1 MNLLDVIHRAQP
13 PVPWSE
19 GDKIPW
25 HEPGFSRRMLRE
37 HLSQEH
43 DLASRRSAKIDAHV
57 AWLHDH
63 VLARRPT
70 RILDLGCGPG
80 LYASRLARLGHTC
93 VGIDFGPAS
102 IDYAV
107 QTAQREGLDCTYFLQ
122 DIRTAEYGT
131 GYGLAMQIFG
141 ELNVFRPAD
150 ARLIL
155 TKACG
160 ALSAGGILVLE
171 PHTFEEIE
179 REGKAGTS
187 WWSAASGLFSEQPH
201 LGLTENSWDV
211 ERSVATIRHYI
222 VDAATGQVTRYA
234 SSAQAYT
241 NQKYRDLLIECG
253 FDEVAFYPSLTGST
267 DESQAWLLAIV
278 ARKRSA

>member
-13 PVPWSE
+13 PLPWSE

-25 HEPGFSRRMLRE
+25 NEPGFSRRMLRE

-43 DLASRRSAKIDAHV
+43 DAASRRSAKIDAHV
-57 AWLHDH
+57 TWIHDH

-102 IDYAV
+102 IEYAV
-107 QTAQREGLDCTYFLQ
+107 RTAEQEGLNCTYRLQ
-122 DIRTAEYGT
+122 DIRTAEYGV
-131 GYGLAMQIFG
+131 GYDLAMLIFG
-141 ELNVFRPAD
+141 EFNVFRPAD
-150 ARLIL
+150 ATLIL
-155 TKACG
+155 TKACQ
-160 ALSAGGILVLE
+160 ALSAGGMLVLE

-187 WWSAASGLFSEQPH
+187 WRSAASGLFAEQPH
-201 LGLTENSWDV
+201 LRLEENSWDA
-211 ERSVATIRHYI
+211 ERCVATIRHYI
-222 VDAATGQVTRYA
+222 LDAATGQVTRYA

-241 NQKYRDLLIECG
+241 NQQYRDLLVECG
-253 FDEVAFYPSLTGST
+253 FAEVAFYPSLTGNI
-267 DESQAWLLAIV
+267 DESQAQLLAIV
-278 ARKRSA
+278 AHKQSA

>member
-13 PVPWSE
+13 PVPWAE

-25 HEPGFSRRMLRE
+25 NEPGFSSRMLRE

-43 DLASRRSAKIDAHV
+43 DAASRRFDKIDAHV

-63 VLARRPT
+63 VLTRRPT
-70 RILDLGCGPG
+70 RILDLACGPG

-107 QTAQREGLDCTYFLQ
+107 RTAEQEGLNCTYHLQ
-122 DIRTAEYGT
+122 DIRAAEYGAD
-131 GYGLAMQIFG
+131 YGLAMLIFG
-141 ELNVFRPAD
+141 EFNVFRPAD

-155 TKACG
+155 TKACQ
-160 ALSAGGILVLE
+160 ALSVGGVLVLE

-179 REGKAGTS
+179 REGRAGTS
-187 WWSAASGLFSEQPH
+187 WWSAASGLFAERPH
-201 LGLTENSWDV
+201 LGLVENSWDA
-211 ERSVATIRHYI
+211 ERCAATIRHYI
-222 VDAATGQVTRYA
+222 LDAATGQVTRYA
-234 SSAQAYT
+234 FSMQAYT
-241 NQKYRDLLIECG
+241 NRQYRDLLVECG
-253 FDEVAFYPSLTGST
+253 FDEVAFYPSLIGGT
-267 DESQAWLLAIV
+267 DESQSGLLAI
-278 ARKRSA
+278 AAHKHSS

>member
-13 PVPWSE
+13 PLPWSE

-25 HEPGFSRRMLRE
+25 NEPGFSSRMLRE

-43 DLASRRSAKIDAHV
+43 DHASRRSAKIDAHV

-63 VLARRPT
+63 VLGRRPT

-80 LYASRLARLGHTC
+80 LYSSRLARLGHTC

-102 IDYAV
+102 IEYAV
-107 QTAQREGLDCTYFLQ
+107 QTAEREGLDCTYFLQ
-122 DIRTAEYGT
+122 DIRTAEYGA
-131 GYGLAMQIFG
+131 GYGLAMLIFG
-141 ELNVFRPAD
+141 EFNTFRPAD

-155 TKACG
+155 TKARR
-160 ALSAGGILVLE
+160 ALSVGGVLVLE

-179 REGKAGTS
+179 REGKEGTS
-187 WWSAASGLFSEQPH
+187 WWSTAGGLFAEQPH
-201 LGLTENSWDV
+201 LGLVENSWDA
-211 ERSVATIRHYI
+211 ERRVATIRYYI
-222 VDAATGQVTRYA
+222 LDAATGQVTRYA

-241 NQKYRDLLIECG
+241 NQQYRDLLVECG
-253 FDEVAFYPSLTGST
+253 FDEVVFYPSLTGSV
-267 DESQAWLLAIV
+267 DESQAQLLAIV
-278 ARKRSA
+278 ARKPTA